1 MGVAFNRNNA
11 RPYSVCCSHFTLVS
25 LQQSRRVRASAYDLF
40 KSQLILQAYQTF
52 TFVVRCK
59 KLSFFCFK
67 VALI

>member
-40 KSQLILQAYQTF
+40 KSQLILQAYQTL
-52 TFVVRCK
+52 TFVVCSK
-59 KLSFFCFK
+59 NYHFFALKLH
-67 VALI
+67 